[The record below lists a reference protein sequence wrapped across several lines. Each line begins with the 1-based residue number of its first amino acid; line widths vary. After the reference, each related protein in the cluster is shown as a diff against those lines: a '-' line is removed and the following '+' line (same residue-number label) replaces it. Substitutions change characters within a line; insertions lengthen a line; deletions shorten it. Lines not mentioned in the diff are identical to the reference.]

1 MSILTKLLKNLLGF
15 IGLESD
21 KLQHAIENERIKFE
35 ESKDPI
41 KEMKKILI
49 NKQNDLK
56 TLCQKQKD
64 LKTMINSKRIEL
76 DKENSNLNEL
86 ITKFKELFTLT
97 SEEITSRL
105 EGNITQKELNEMTL
119 KVLSEKIN
127 YNDLLTKTNI
137 SKKKIENYE
146 SLLNDLVNSDSIME
160 KSIKDAELKLI
171 KFKGEIELLEVSTNT
186 AEQLSKASQ
195 LLASISPGGREPDG
209 SDKISQ
215 LTERAELKLIKFK
228 GEIELLEVSTNTAE
242 QLSKASQ
249 LLASISP
256 GGREPDGSDKIS
268 QLTERAENKIIAH
281 QSEVATNNESLAAR
295 RKEFTVANLDEAIV
309 TSRMNN
315 GGGID
320 AFLLESIGIKEST
333 KSIPNNSSSETYI
346 ATIEKSGHEGNSS
359 YKHSSFDGGES
370 SSSSSEYSSY

>member
-215 LTERAELKLIKFK
+215 LTERAE
-228 GEIELLEVSTNTAE
+228 
-242 QLSKASQ
+242 
-249 LLASISP
+249 
-256 GGREPDGSDKIS
+256 
-268 QLTERAENKIIAH
+268 NKIIAH

-346 ATIEKSGHEGNSS
+346 ATIEKSGHEGDSS